1 MRMAKPEHL
10 EPISATE
17 INYADFPGLRVYEKT
32 MNLRFV
38 RRYEATTEVRVLQQ
52 AWVCRET
59 GEFDWRDVELV
70 EDV

>member
-1 MRMAKPEHL
+1 MADETGGG
-10 EPISATE
+10 I
-17 INYADFPGLRVYEKT
+17 YEKT

-38 RRYEATTEVRVLQQ
+38 RRFENVNSIDRLGNLAAIGHRPIRVLQQ
-52 AWVCRET
+52 AWVCGET